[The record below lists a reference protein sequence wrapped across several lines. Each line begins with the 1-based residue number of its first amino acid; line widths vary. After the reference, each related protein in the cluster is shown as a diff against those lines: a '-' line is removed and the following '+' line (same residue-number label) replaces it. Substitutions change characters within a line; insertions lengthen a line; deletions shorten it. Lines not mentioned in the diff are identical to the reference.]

1 MNFKNSIR
9 SISLVLMA
17 VALMSVTSVHQDVFA
32 KDIGMS
38 VTATA
43 EEGGNIISISGE
55 TTSDVTDVTIRV
67 ISPNGSNVVSVDQ
80 VTPDSNGEFSTEFNV
95 SNWKQDGLYE
105 IKINQGIASGQFD
118 SGTIVSSSSSLYTF
132 TLYVDVTSGIT
143 AETST
148 TESSVVSD
156 TGVSPDTKFDYSNER
171 GLWIEANAM
180 EGSDTIEITGTTSHA
195 TLTDVI
201 FTVIAPNGN
210 LVSVAQITPDASG
223 DFATDISVG
232 GPLWSQDG
240 AYTITA
246 QQGDPQNG
254 SLFTDSV
261 EVDIADGLVV
271 PEFGTIAAMILAV
284 AIISIIAISAK
295 SRLSIVPRY

>member
-1 MNFKNSIR
+1 MNFKNSTR

-17 VALMSVTSVHQDVFA
+17 VALMSVSAVQQDVFA
-32 KDIGMS
+32 KDAGMGL
-38 VTATA
+38 TATA

-55 TTSDVTDVTIRV
+55 TTSNITDVTIRV
-67 ISPNGSNVVSVDQ
+67 ITPNGQNVVGVDQ
-80 VTPDSNGEFSTEFNV
+80 VTPDANGEFSTQFNV
-95 SNWKQDGLYE
+95 SNWTQDGMYK
-105 IKINQGIASGQFD
+105 IKANQG
-118 SGTIVSSSSSLYTF
+118 SSL
-132 TLYVDVTSGIT
+132 LYSITVSVEVNSGMT

-148 TESSVVSD
+148 TQSSLVLNQTNDDLATVS
-156 TGVSPDTKFDYSNER
+156 TGTIAEPA
-171 GLWIEANAM
+171 GLSIAANAM
-180 EGSDTIEITGTTSHA
+180 EGSDTIEITGQTTR
-195 TLTDVI
+195 TNDDVI
-201 FTVIAPNGN
+201 FTVTAPNGN
-210 LVSVAQITPDASG
+210 LVSVDQVSPDTSG

-240 AYTITA
+240 AYTVTA
-246 QQGDPQNG
+246 QQGSGN
-254 SLFTDSV
+254 SNFIDSV

>member
-1 MNFKNSIR
+1 MNFKNSTR
-9 SISLVLMA
+9 SISLVLMV

-32 KDIGMS
+32 DHQDAFTKDIGMT

-43 EEGGNIISISGE
+43 EEGGNIISVSGE
-55 TTSDVTDVTIRV
+55 TTSNITDVTIRV
-67 ISPNGSNVVSVDQ
+67 ISPNGSNVVGVDQ

-105 IKINQGIASGQFD
+105 IKINQG
-118 SGTIVSSSSSLYTF
+118 TSSFYTF
-132 TLYVDVTSGIT
+132 TLYVNVNSGMT

-148 TESSVVSD
+148 GDSSIVKD
-156 TGVSPDTKFDYSNER
+156 TGVAPNTKFNYSDER

-180 EGSDTIEITGTTSHA
+180 EGSDTIEITGITSH
-195 TLTDVI
+195 TTNDVV
-201 FTVIAPNGN
+201 FTVTAPNGN
-210 LVSVAQITPDASG
+210 LVSVDQVSPNANG

-240 AYTITA
+240 VYTVTA
-246 QQGDPQNG
+246 QQGSTQNG
-254 SLFTDSV
+254 SIFTDSV
-261 EVDIADGLVV
+261 EVEIADGLVV

>member
-1 MNFKNSIR
+1 M
-9 SISLVLMA
+9 V

-32 KDIGMS
+32 NHQDIFEKQMTTEVGMT

-43 EEGGNIISISGE
+43 EEGGNIISVSGE
-55 TTSDVTDVTIRV
+55 TTSDITDVTIRV
-67 ISPNGSNVVSVDQ
+67 ISPNGSNFVVVDQ

-180 EGSDTIEITGTTSHA
+180 EGSDTIEITGITSHA

-201 FTVIAPNGN
+201 FTVTSPNGN
-210 LVSVAQITPDASG
+210 LVSVAQITPDTSG
-223 DFATDISVG
+223 NFATDISVG

-240 AYTITA
+240 AYTVTA
-246 QQGDPQNG
+246 QQGSGN
-254 SLFTDSV
+254 SNFKDSV